1 MRPTYREP
9 FPVRAGRV
17 AIGVVAGTLWMG
29 LFALMAGSARGY
41 AWWTI
46 IAAVLAWPVLVVLLR
61 FGDRGVAVGAAIST
75 GFGLAVAGFVVTARE
90 LGGDW
95 LLW

>member
-1 MRPTYREP
+1 
-9 FPVRAGRV
+9 V
-17 AIGVVAGTLWMG
+17 GVLAGTFWMALFG
-29 LFALMAGSARGY
+29 LLATSARAY

-46 IAAVLAWPVLVVLLR
+46 VAALMAWPIIVVLLR
-61 FGDRGVAVGAAIST
+61 FGDRGVATGAAVST
-75 GFGLAVAGFVVTARE
+75 GFGLAVVGAVVALRW